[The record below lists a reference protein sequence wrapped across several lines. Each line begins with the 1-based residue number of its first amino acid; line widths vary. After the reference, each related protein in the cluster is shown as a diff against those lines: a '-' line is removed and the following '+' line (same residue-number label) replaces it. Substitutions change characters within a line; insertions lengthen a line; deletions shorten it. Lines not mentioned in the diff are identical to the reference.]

1 MSGTVIKIHLTH
13 NISGAVVVEKRYAL
27 NQTIGSIKANIA
39 THYQTTVE
47 GMRLDLKDL
56 TGTTIEAN
64 MKDDKMLGYY
74 QAREDYTIHVVQTNP
89 EVYYNYDDLSQ
100 CEKYVMTD
108 ADYDK
113 REGTVR
119 AYKAQVKAAKEA
131 EMRAQGIPIPEE
143 LGPDSFKEEAEKM
156 KVGDR
161 CQCQPGDRLGTV
173 RYVGR
178 IVSIKPGFFI
188 GVEFDEPVGKGD
200 GTAKGAT
207 IFECRPNYGGFLRP
221 DQVAVGDY
229 PPEEF

>member
-1 MSGTVIKIHLTH
+1 MSATVIKIHLTH

-27 NQTIGSIKANIA
+27 NQTIASIKANIA

-56 TGTTIEAN
+56 TGTLIETN

-74 QAREDYTIHVVQTNP
+74 QAREDYTIHVIQTNP

-100 CEKYVMTD
+100 CEKYVMSD
-108 ADYDK
+108 EDYDK
-113 REGTVR
+113 RENTVR
-119 AYKAQVKAAKEA
+119 AYKAKMKAAKEA
-131 EMRAQGIPIPEE
+131 EMIAQGIPIPEE
-143 LGPDSFKEEAEKM
+143 LHADSFKELAEGM
-156 KVGDR
+156 KVEDR

-178 IVSIKPGFFI
+178 IVSLKPGFFI

-200 GTAKGAT
+200 GTVKGQR
-207 IFECRPNYGGFLRP
+207 IFECNPGYGGFLRP
-221 DQVAVGDY
+221 DQVEVGDF